1 MQTPVIVEIDD
12 DKVTTDN
19 VEHVLIATKHQ
30 DRYDVLKKIMNII
43 DPYICII
50 FANKRDEVAKIT
62 KQLRE
67 DGFKVGEVHGDLE
80 PRERKQMMRR
90 IHNNEYQ
97 YIVATDIAAR
107 ELILMEFLMLSILNF
122 QKNRI
127 FIFTVVDE
135 VVVVNI
141 LVFVI
146 VCMILV
152 MRQI

>member
-1 MQTPVIVEIDD
+1 MTLEFGYLEDIDAVAGKMKEDLKMMVFSATIPQMLRPFLKKYMQTPVIVEIDD

-80 PRERKQMMRR
+80 PR
-90 IHNNEYQ
+90 
-97 YIVATDIAAR
+97 D
-107 ELILMEFLMLSILNF
+107 
-122 QKNRI
+122 
-127 FIFTVVDE
+127 
-135 VVVVNI
+135 VNK
-141 LVFVI
+141 
-146 VCMILV
+146 
-152 MRQI
+152 